1 MASNDWADKDFYSV
15 LGVAKDATSD
25 EIKKSYRKLAR
36 KNHPDSNPGDAKAEE
51 RFKAVAEAYSVLSSP
66 DKRKEYDEQRAMFR
80 GGAGFRFPGAGFPNR
95 GGTSGQGTGTAGF
108 DISDL
113 FGGVFGGG
121 AGAGTTRTRMSA
133 RPRRGADVETE
144 ATVTFQQSV
153 DGVTVPLRMT
163 SEAACSACHGT
174 GARSGT
180 VPHVCPSCDGTG
192 MTTSAS
198 GGLFSMNET
207 CTQCRGR
214 GLVVDDPCPVC
225 MGSGRGTSSRTMQVR
240 VPAGVRDGQKIKIK
254 GKGAPGE
261 AGGPAGDLY
270 LTVHVQPHAVFGRTG
285 DNLTV
290 TVPVSVTEAAL
301 GAQVK
306 VPTLG
311 GGAVTLKLPEGTPN
325 GRTFRVRGK
334 GMPRKDGSRA
344 DLLVTV
350 EVQVPTGLD
359 AQAREALEALRDA
372 EGDTD
377 PRAAL
382 FRLAEQ

>member
-1 MASNDWADKDFYSV
+1 MASNDWADKDFYSI
-15 LGVAKDATSD
+15 LGVAKDATGE
-25 EIKKSYRKLAR
+25 EIKKAYRKLAR
-36 KNHPDSNPGDAKAEE
+36 ENHPDSKPGDTKAEE
-51 RFKAVAEAYSVLSSP
+51 RFKGVAEAYSVLSSP

-80 GGAGFRFPGAGFPNR
+80 GGAGFRFPSGGFPNR
-95 GGTSGQGTGTAGF
+95 GGTSGQGQGTAGF
-108 DISDL
+108 DFSDI

-121 AGAGTTRTRMSA
+121 AGGTTRTRTSA
-133 RPRRGADVETE
+133 RSRRGTDVETE

-153 DGVTVPLRMT
+153 DGVTLPIKMT
-163 SEAACSACHGT
+163 SDAACSACHGT
-174 GARSGT
+174 GARTGT
-180 VPHVCPSCDGTG
+180 VPRVCPTCEGTG

-214 GLVVDDPCPVC
+214 GLVVEDPCPVC

-240 VPAGVRDGQKIKIK
+240 IPAGVRDGQKIKVK

-261 AGGPAGDLY
+261 NGGPNGDLY
-270 LTVHVQPHAVFGRTG
+270 LSVHVRPHAIFGRSG

-290 TVPVSVTEAAL
+290 TVPITVTEAAL

-311 GGAVTLKLPEGTPN
+311 GGLVTLKLPEGTPN

-350 EVQVPTGLD
+350 EVQVPTVLD
-359 AQAREALEALRDA
+359 ATARQALEDLRDA
-372 EGDTD
+372 QGETD
-377 PRAAL
+377 PRAEL
-382 FRLAEQ
+382 FRLAEQQ